1 MNRFFVL
8 TGLSYLFYDVYLA
21 MNVFGFS
28 SEYYHIKIEELLQLP
43 NANIQV
49 TQNTLAQIAPEDV
62 FLLIGK
68 ESKSIQD
75 VLFRGREAL
84 IQAKQQGLTH
94 FPTRIMFEQR
104 APQLGILALIKPI
117 RKKYLDY
124 STQSYEIAL
133 NDIIDNHLERN
144 LKTEE
149 TAYNYSDRNKWGVP
163 KDQRQSRF
171 HEIDESFKDH
181 GYDKNH
187 PMAIML
193 CRGLGVKDKLHQGHH
208 RMFFCRKYNIRYVQ
222 VRFLATNSFTGHLKT
237 FFLWL
242 NKTLKYKQVN

>member
-1 MNRFFVL
+1 MDAL
-8 TGLSYLFYDVYLA
+8 
-21 MNVFGFS
+21 GFS
-28 SEYYHIKIEELLQLP
+28 SEYYHIKIEELLQLHDS
-43 NANIQV
+43 NSHIQNHLSN
-49 TQNTLAQIAPEDV
+49 QNFRTEDV
-62 FLLIGK
+62 ILLIGK
-68 ESKSIQD
+68 ESKNIPDS
-75 VLFRGREAL
+75 LFHGRQTLHHAQE
-84 IQAKQQGLTH
+84 QGLTH

-104 APQLGILALIKPI
+104 APHLGVLALLKPI
-117 RKKYLDY
+117 RKKYQDF
-124 STQSYEIAL
+124 STKSYEIEL
-133 NDIIDNHLERN
+133 NDIIQNHLERN

-171 HEIDESFKDH
+171 SEIDISFKNH
-181 GYDKNH
+181 GYDKNY

-208 RMFFCRKYNIRYVQ
+208 RMYFCRKYNISHVQ
-222 VRFLATNSFTGHLKT
+222 VQFLATNSFTGHLKT

>member
-1 MNRFFVL
+1 MTAL
-8 TGLSYLFYDVYLA
+8 
-21 MNVFGFS
+21 GFS
-28 SEYYHIKIEELLQLP
+28 SEYYHVKIEELLQLSDSKLDLQLKDKYP
-43 NANIQV
+43 HIQ
-49 TQNTLAQIAPEDV
+49 ADDV
-62 FLLIGK
+62 ILFIGK
-68 ESKSIQD
+68 DSKNIAD
-75 VLFRGREAL
+75 NLFQGRDILLHA
-84 IQAKQQGLTH
+84 QKQGLTH
-94 FPTRIMFEQR
+94 FPTLIMFEQR
-104 APQLGILALIKPI
+104 APQLGILALLKPI
-117 RKKYLDY
+117 RKKYLDF

-133 NDIIDNHLERN
+133 SDIIDNHLERN

-171 HEIDESFKDH
+171 HDIDMSFKEH
-181 GYDKNH
+181 GYDKKH

-208 RMFFCRKYNIRYVQ
+208 RMFFCRKYNIPYIQVQ
-222 VRFLATNSFTGHLKT
+222 FLATNSFSGPLKT

>member
-1 MNRFFVL
+1 MSDL
-8 TGLSYLFYDVYLA
+8 
-21 MNVFGFS
+21 GFS
-28 SEYYHIKIEELLQLP
+28 SEIYHIKINELLALDDLSDI
-43 NANIQV
+43 NIPDEYSDKV
-49 TQNTLAQIAPEDV
+49 
-62 FLLIGK
+62 
-68 ESKSIQD
+68 
-75 VLFRGREAL
+75 VLFIGQEKLKITDKLVRGRDQL
-84 IQAKQQGLTH
+84 IQALQQGQTH
-94 FPTRIMFEQR
+94 IPTRIIFRQR
-104 APQLGILALIKPI
+104 APQLSFFALLKPI

-124 STQSYEIAL
+124 SSNSYEIYL
-133 NDIIDNHLERN
+133 SDIIDNHLERN

-171 HEIDESFKDH
+171 NEIDESFRLH
-181 GYDKNH
+181 GYDKNY

-208 RMFFCRKYNIRYVQ
+208 RMFFCRKYHISHVQ
-222 VRFLATNSFTGHLKT
+222 VQFLATNSMTGPLKT

>member
-1 MNRFFVL
+1 MTAL
-8 TGLSYLFYDVYLA
+8 
-21 MNVFGFS
+21 GFS
-28 SEYYHIKIEELLQLP
+28 SEYYHIKIEELLQLSDS
-43 NANIQV
+43 NADLQLKNDHPHIQ
-49 TQNTLAQIAPEDV
+49 TDDV
-62 FLLIGK
+62 ILFIGK
-68 ESKSIQD
+68 ESQSIAD
-75 VLFRGREAL
+75 SLFQGREVL
-84 IQAKQQGLTH
+84 RQAQQQGLTH
-94 FPTRIMFEQR
+94 FPTWIMFEQR
-104 APQLGILALIKPI
+104 APQLGILALLKPI
-117 RKKYLDY
+117 RKKYLDF
-124 STQSYEIAL
+124 STQSYEISL
-133 NDIIDNHLERN
+133 SDIIDNHLERN

-171 HEIDESFKDH
+171 HDIDLSFKEH

-208 RMFFCRKYNIRYVQ
+208 RMFFCRKYNIPYVQ
-222 VRFLATNSFTGHLKT
+222 VQFLATNSFSGHLKT

>member
-1 MNRFFVL
+1 MTAL
-8 TGLSYLFYDVYLA
+8 
-21 MNVFGFS
+21 GFS
-28 SEYYHIKIEELLQLP
+28 SEYYHIKIEELLQLSDS
-43 NANIQV
+43 NADLQLKNDHPHIQTDAV
-49 TQNTLAQIAPEDV
+49 IL
-62 FLLIGK
+62 FIGK
-68 ESKSIQD
+68 ESKNIADS
-75 VLFRGREAL
+75 LFQGREVL
-84 IQAKQQGLTH
+84 RQAQQQGLTH
-94 FPTRIMFEQR
+94 FPTLIMFEQR
-104 APQLGILALIKPI
+104 APQLGILALLKPI
-117 RKKYLDY
+117 RKKYLDF

-133 NDIIDNHLERN
+133 SDIIDNHLERN

-171 HEIDESFKDH
+171 HEIDLSFKEH

-208 RMFFCRKYNIRYVQ
+208 RMFFCRKYNIPYVQ
-222 VRFLATNSFTGHLKT
+222 VQFLATNSFSGHLKT

>member
-1 MNRFFVL
+1 MTAL
-8 TGLSYLFYDVYLA
+8 
-21 MNVFGFS
+21 GFS
-28 SEYYHIKIEELLQLP
+28 SEYYHIKIEELLQLSDS
-43 NANIQV
+43 NADLQLKNDHPHIL
-49 TQNTLAQIAPEDV
+49 TNDV
-62 FLLIGK
+62 ILFIGK
-68 ESKSIQD
+68 ESKSFAD
-75 VLFRGREAL
+75 TLFQGREVL
-84 IQAKQQGLTH
+84 RQAQQQGLTH

-104 APQLGILALIKPI
+104 APQLGILALLKPI
-117 RKKYLDY
+117 RKKYLDF

-133 NDIIDNHLERN
+133 SDIIDNHLERN

-171 HEIDESFKDH
+171 HDIDLSFKVH

-208 RMFFCRKYNIRYVQ
+208 RMFFCRKYNIPYVQ
-222 VRFLATNSFTGHLKT
+222 VQFLATNSFSGHLKT